1 MKAFAFSLERVLR
14 WRITSLRT
22 EQLRLEQIRFTLEQ
36 ARTANAGL
44 AASFSA
50 AKQSAGSGALV
61 TGADLYA
68 LDSYTAR
75 LSREIAL
82 GSQRMLSI
90 SETIAKQM
98 LVVSGCDRNVRL
110 LERLRDRRQ
119 AEWQIEMNRE
129 ADSEAGDFS
138 AGQWLRTKQNAAQ
151 PAEADTGMPPD
162 AGALPEKSPNPTSST
177 NRLADM

>member
-14 WRITSLRT
+14 WRLTSLRT
-22 EQLRLEQIRFTLEQ
+22 EQLRLEQIRFSLEQ
-36 ARTANAGL
+36 ARTANASL
-44 AASFSA
+44 SQSLSA
-50 AKQSAGSGALV
+50 AKQSAGSGALL

-68 LDSYTAR
+68 VDSYADR

-82 GSQRMLSI
+82 GNQRMSTI

-98 LVVSGCDRNVRL
+98 VVVSGADRNVRL

-129 ADSEAGDFS
+129 LDALSGDFS
-138 AGQWLRTKQNAAQ
+138 ASQWLRTKQNAV
-151 PAEADTGMPPD
+151 PSGEPEAEKLLD
-162 AGALPEKSPNPTSST
+162 ANGLPENSANTTSTTS
-177 NRLADM
+177 

>member
-22 EQLRLEQIRFTLEQ
+22 EQLRLEQIRFSLEQ

-44 AASFSA
+44 AQSFSE
-50 AKQSAGSGALV
+50 AKQSAGSGTLL

-82 GSQRMLSI
+82 GNQRMSSI
-90 SETIAKQM
+90 SETISRQM
-98 LVVSGCDRNVRL
+98 VVVSGCDRNVRL

-129 ADSEAGDFS
+129 RDAESGDFS
-138 AGQWLRTKQNAAQ
+138 ASQWLRTRQDEAP
-151 PAEADTGMPPD
+151 PAEPGTETPLEVS
-162 AGALPEKSPNPTSST
+162 ALPENSPDQTSGTS
-177 NRLADM
+177 